1 MKRAALIMTFVNS
14 IVLCHAQTLFIWPVK
29 KMPSFSEVA
38 DFYIVN
44 NFVDSNNAST
54 VQDWNCGNRTYSGH
68 LGIDI
73 DLWPFTWSMMD
84 NNHIAAIAAAP
95 GRVVAAVDNQ
105 NNENNCGQT
114 GENQNWNYVAI
125 RHDDSST
132 SFYGHLRNNSLQVV
146 VGQIV
151 VAGEILGY
159 VGSSG
164 ISSNPHLHFEV
175 NSQAVVSSQQA
186 GLIDPYQGSC
196 NFLNSNSRWVAQK
209 PYREPAIVRVMTHGS
224 QPALPDFMG
233 NNNYCRSGEIKN
245 DKANFAPNDSI
256 YFGVAVR
263 DFMEGGSFTLSVFD
277 PNGALW
283 FSSVGTTTT
292 TRNRSYNTIPLK
304 IPAAPMPGTYRA
316 VATYN
321 GTTAVHFFSVLCP
334 ASQNVTGA
342 ISGFQGYKSSN
353 TITSTATLTPGNRL
367 LLQAANKITFSPG
380 FRVNEGAI
388 MKARIR
394 DCNYTE

>member
-1 MKRAALIMTFVNS
+1 MKRAALIMAFVNS
-14 IVLCHAQTLFIWPVK
+14 MVLCHAQTLFIWPVK
-29 KMPSFSEVA
+29 KMPSYSEVA

-54 VQDWNCGNRTYSGH
+54 VQDWNCGDRTYSGH

-125 RHDDSST
+125 RHADSST

-164 ISSNPHLHFEV
+164 RSSNPHLHFEV
-175 NSQAVVSSQQA
+175 NSQAIVNSQTA
-186 GLIDPYQGSC
+186 GLIDPYQGNC
-196 NFLNSNSRWVAQK
+196 NFLNSNSRWVASK
-209 PYREPAIVRVMTHGS
+209 TVS
-224 QPALPDFMG
+224 
-233 NNNYCRSGEIKN
+233 
-245 DKANFAPNDSI
+245 
-256 YFGVAVR
+256 
-263 DFMEGGSFTLSVFD
+263 
-277 PNGALW
+277 
-283 FSSVGTTTT
+283 
-292 TRNRSYNTIPLK
+292 
-304 IPAAPMPGTYRA
+304 
-316 VATYN
+316 
-321 GTTAVHFFSVLCP
+321 
-334 ASQNVTGA
+334 
-342 ISGFQGYKSSN
+342 
-353 TITSTATLTPGNRL
+353 
-367 LLQAANKITFSPG
+367 
-380 FRVNEGAI
+380 
-388 MKARIR
+388 
-394 DCNYTE
+394 